1 MTRKLLA
8 LAACAFA
15 VLLMSSTFESADA
28 KGRGGWSGGGGR
40 GLAVGRSFGGARFYG
55 GGSYRAYSF
64 AGPRIH
70 HHHRHF
76 RRGLVVGVPLAAY
89 GAYYYGSGCEWL
101 RRRAIYTGSGYW
113 WNRYYACVDGY
124 Y

>member
-8 LAACAFA
+8 LAACALT
-15 VLLMSSTFESADA
+15 VLLMSSPFDSADA
-28 KGRGGWSGGGGR
+28 RGRGHGGWSGGGR
-40 GLAVGRSFGGARFYG
+40 SLSVGRSFSAPRFYG
-55 GGSYRAYSF
+55 GSSYRSYAW

-70 HHHRHF
+70 HRRHF
-76 RRGLVVGVPLAAY
+76 RRGIIVGAPLAY

-101 RRRAIYTGSGYW
+101 RRRALYTGSGYW